1 MSVKNSCSVFFAF
14 SRNIFFFPFF
24 ISFFHFY
31 FTSQA
36 PRFSLRFSLFFSY
49 EFFSFSFFNSG
60 KVTVDEIP
68 SRFQAQFP
76 CIHIRLIQMHLSI
89 YITTVADNVSSR
101 RMSRSAQVLVD
112 NVETY
117 TKKFGERIQ
126 TFAWKSWYLFNST
139 FYDINYISAHLFY
152 NMQSVFR
159 NRESS
164 VVLLV
169 IKYNKKIIYKT
180 CHAVLQ
186 TAANNNRDLKIVDAR
201 NRIS

>member
-49 EFFSFSFFNSG
+49 EFFSSSFFNSG

-101 RMSRSAQVLVD
+101 RMSRSAQVLVE
-112 NVETY
+112 NGGHTRGNTRRNLVKESRLLHEIVI
-117 TKKFGERIQ
+117 FIQ
-126 TFAWKSWYLFNST
+126 FN
-139 FYDINYISAHLFY
+139 FL
-152 NMQSVFR
+152 
-159 NRESS
+159 
-164 VVLLV
+164 
-169 IKYNKKIIYKT
+169 
-180 CHAVLQ
+180 
-186 TAANNNRDLKIVDAR
+186 
-201 NRIS
+201 

>member
-36 PRFSLRFSLFFSY
+36 LRFSLRFSLFFSY
-49 EFFSFSFFNSG
+49 EFFSSSFFNSG

-89 YITTVADNVSSR
+89 YITTVAILQRVI
-101 RMSRSAQVLVD
+101 
-112 NVETY
+112 
-117 TKKFGERIQ
+117 KKNEQICTSVGGERWTSTWKHTRRNLVKESRLLHEIVIFIQ
-126 TFAWKSWYLFNST
+126 FN
-139 FYDINYISAHLFY
+139 FL
-152 NMQSVFR
+152 
-159 NRESS
+159 
-164 VVLLV
+164 
-169 IKYNKKIIYKT
+169 
-180 CHAVLQ
+180 
-186 TAANNNRDLKIVDAR
+186 
-201 NRIS
+201 

>member
-49 EFFSFSFFNSG
+49 EFFSSSFFNSG

-126 TFAWKSWYLFNST
+126 TFAW
-139 FYDINYISAHLFY
+139 
-152 NMQSVFR
+152 
-159 NRESS
+159 
-164 VVLLV
+164 
-169 IKYNKKIIYKT
+169 
-180 CHAVLQ
+180 
-186 TAANNNRDLKIVDAR
+186 NRDIYSIQLSMTLI
-201 NRIS
+201 ISVHIYFITCKVCFVTEKVLSFFLL

>member
-101 RMSRSAQVLVD
+101 MSRSAQVLVE
-112 NVETY
+112 NGGHTRGNTRRNLVKESRLLHEIVI
-117 TKKFGERIQ
+117 FIQ
-126 TFAWKSWYLFNST
+126 FN
-139 FYDINYISAHLFY
+139 FL
-152 NMQSVFR
+152 
-159 NRESS
+159 
-164 VVLLV
+164 
-169 IKYNKKIIYKT
+169 
-180 CHAVLQ
+180 
-186 TAANNNRDLKIVDAR
+186 
-201 NRIS
+201 

>member
-36 PRFSLRFSLFFSY
+36 LRFSLRFSLFFSY

-101 RMSRSAQVLVD
+101 MSRSAQVLVE
-112 NVETY
+112 NGGHTRGNTRRNLVKESRLLHEIVI
-117 TKKFGERIQ
+117 FIQ
-126 TFAWKSWYLFNST
+126 FN
-139 FYDINYISAHLFY
+139 FL
-152 NMQSVFR
+152 
-159 NRESS
+159 
-164 VVLLV
+164 
-169 IKYNKKIIYKT
+169 
-180 CHAVLQ
+180 
-186 TAANNNRDLKIVDAR
+186 
-201 NRIS
+201 

>member
-1 MSVKNSCSVFFAF
+1 MKFLRVFRHNFHAYISVSFKCTYPYILRPWLTTCHQEEWADLHKCWWRMVDIHVEIHEEIWWKNPDFC
-14 SRNIFFFPFF
+14 
-24 ISFFHFY
+24 
-31 FTSQA
+31 
-36 PRFSLRFSLFFSY
+36 
-49 EFFSFSFFNSG
+49 
-60 KVTVDEIP
+60 
-68 SRFQAQFP
+68 
-76 CIHIRLIQMHLSI
+76 M
-89 YITTVADNVSSR
+89 
-101 RMSRSAQVLVD
+101 
-112 NVETY
+112 
-117 TKKFGERIQ
+117 
-126 TFAWKSWYLFNST
+126 KSWYLFNST

>member
-1 MSVKNSCSVFFAF
+1 MKFLRVFRHNFHAYISV
-14 SRNIFFFPFF
+14 
-24 ISFFHFY
+24 SFKCTY
-31 FTSQA
+31 
-36 PRFSLRFSLFFSY
+36 PYILRPWLY
-49 EFFSFSFFNSG
+49 
-60 KVTVDEIP
+60 
-68 SRFQAQFP
+68 
-76 CIHIRLIQMHLSI
+76 
-89 YITTVADNVSSR
+89 YNVSSR
-101 RMSRSAQVLVD
+101 RMSRSAQVLVEND
-112 NVETY
+112 GHPRGNIHEEIWW
-117 TKKFGERIQ
+117 KNPDFCM
-126 TFAWKSWYLFNST
+126 KSWYLFNST